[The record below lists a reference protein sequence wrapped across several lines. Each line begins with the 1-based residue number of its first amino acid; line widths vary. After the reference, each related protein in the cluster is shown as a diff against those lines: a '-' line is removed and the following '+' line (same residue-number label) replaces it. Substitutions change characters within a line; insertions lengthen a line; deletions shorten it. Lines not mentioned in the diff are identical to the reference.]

1 MTTAAARPERPGRS
15 ESPAPLVPLFD
26 AATSPADTARG
37 AGMPD
42 ELVARYGGELL
53 VPLRPDRPTVIA
65 NFVSTL
71 DGIVALG
78 TGELSGGGLIS
89 GFHEPDRFVMGLLR
103 SLADVVVVGA
113 GTVRGS
119 SDHRWTADHVHPR
132 SSAAF
137 RSWREAMGLPPQP
150 TTIVVTARGDIPVDH
165 RGLGDPDVPVVI
177 ATTPAGAAAL
187 RRLPLAAHVSV
198 EPIGTGS
205 ALTGADLLSL
215 GARLGAR
222 LVLTEG
228 GPHLL
233 GELVGDDL
241 LDELFLTLAPQI
253 VGRDD
258 AARLGLV
265 EGLAV
270 PPDAARWHTLASV
283 RRSGDHLFLRYTRR
297 DRRPPEES

>member
-1 MTTAAARPERPGRS
+1 MTAALGRPDPPGRPG
-15 ESPAPLVPLFD
+15 SPAPLVTLFD
-26 AATSPADTARG
+26 AATSPAGTARG

-42 ELVARYGGELL
+42 VLAARYGGELL

-78 TGELSGGGLIS
+78 TGDLGGGGWIS

-119 SDHRWTADHVHPR
+119 SDHRWTADRVHPR

-137 RSWREAMGLPPQP
+137 RDWREAMGLAPQP

-165 RGLGDPDVPVVI
+165 RGLGDPAVRVVI
-177 ATTPAGAAAL
+177 ATTAAGAAKL
-187 RRLPLAAHVSV
+187 RRSTLAANISV
-198 EPIGTGS
+198 EAIGAGS
-205 ALTGADLLSL
+205 ELTGADLLSL
-215 GARLGAR
+215 GTRLGAR
-222 LVLTEG
+222 LMLTEG

-233 GELVGDDL
+233 GELVDADV

-253 VGRDD
+253 VGRGD

-270 PPDAARWHTLASV
+270 RPEAARWHALVSV
-283 RRSGDHLFLRYTRR
+283 RQSGDHLFLRYARR
-297 DRRPPEES
+297 DLRPPEES